1 METVMLTAAEMPSP
15 DAARAG
21 HWSGLQI
28 LVVALCFLL
37 NMLDG
42 ADLLIMS
49 FVAPKL
55 AEQWLVS
62 PEKLGVIFS
71 ASLAGMAIGCLLVA
85 PMADRFGRRRMILIA
100 LALVAVAMIAS
111 GFVTSVPQLMLA
123 RLFVGIGVGTI
134 GVSMTAMAA
143 EFAPP
148 HHANFAVGFVQAG
161 WPLAAVITAFIAASV
176 IPHSGWQIMLIGIGL
191 LSVALFLLIWLILPE
206 SMAFLEKRQP
216 AGALERLNN
225 LRSRRGMVPL
235 TALPPPAAEG
245 ARFSVGT
252 LFLDGR
258 RHTSLRLWT
267 AVTLGYFVLYFVIS
281 WIPKLANQAGL
292 PMDQAIYAGATYNA
306 GAFIGTAAIGW
317 ITVRYPINRIIPLFY
332 AGGAVAML
340 VFGYVSLPLAATLV
354 VAGGI
359 GLLVGGGFNGFWG
372 LAANL
377 YPAEIRGTGIGWALG
392 VGRIGAVLGP
402 IVGGYLVGAK
412 LPVGTIFAIYTVP
425 LIIASALCLMI
436 RSPEKPA

>member
-1 METVMLTAAEMPSP
+1 MLTATAVPPVNGS
-15 DAARAG
+15 ATTGWA
-21 HWSGLQI
+21 GLQI

-55 AEQWLVS
+55 AEQWSVS
-62 PEKLGVIFS
+62 PESLGVIFS
-71 ASLAGMAIGCLLVA
+71 ASLAGMAIGCLFVA
-85 PMADRFGRRRMILIA
+85 PMADRYGRRRMILIS
-100 LALVAVAMIAS
+100 LALVAVAMVAS
-111 GFVTSVPQLMLA
+111 GYVTSVPQLMVA

-148 HHANFAVGFVQAG
+148 HQANFAVGFVQAG
-161 WPLAAVITAFIAASV
+161 WPLAAVVTAFVAASV
-176 IPHSGWQIMLIGIGL
+176 IPHSGWQVMFVGIGL
-191 LSVALFLLIWLILPE
+191 LSALLFALVWFVLPE
-206 SMAFLEKRQP
+206 SLAFLEKRQP
-216 AGALERLNN
+216 SGALAQLNVLRLR
-225 LRSRRGMVPL
+225 LGIEPL
-235 TALPPPAAEG
+235 SALPPPAAEG
-245 ARFSVGT
+245 AKFSVAT
-252 LFLDGR
+252 LFHDGR
-258 RHTSLRLWT
+258 TRTSILLWT

-281 WIPKLANQAGL
+281 WIPKLASQAGL

-317 ITVRYPINRIIPLFY
+317 ITVRYRINRVIALFY
-332 AGGAVAML
+332 AGGAIAML
-340 VFGYVSLPLAATLV
+340 VFGFVPLPLTATLI

-402 IVGGYLVGAK
+402 IVGGVLVGAK
-412 LPVGTIFAIYTVP
+412 LPVSSIFAIYTVP
-425 LIIASALCLMI
+425 LIVAAALCLMI
-436 RSPEKPA
+436 RRNETMT

>member
-1 METVMLTAAEMPSP
+1 MFATTDTSPGTAALP
-15 DAARAG
+15 DRWA
-21 HWSGLQI
+21 GLQI
-28 LVVALCFLL
+28 LVVALCFML

-55 AEQWLVS
+55 AEQWSVS
-62 PEKLGVIFS
+62 PENLGVIFS
-71 ASLAGMAIGCLLVA
+71 ASLAGMAIGCLFVA
-85 PMADRFGRRRMILIA
+85 PLADRFGRRRLILIA
-100 LALVAVAMIAS
+100 LALVAVAMVIS
-111 GFVTSVPQLMLA
+111 GYVTSVPQLMLA

-148 HHANFAVGFVQAG
+148 RYANFAVGFVQAG
-161 WPLAAVITAFIAASV
+161 WPLAAVATAFVAANV
-176 IPHSGWQIMLIGIGL
+176 IPRSGWQVMFVGIGL
-191 LSVALFLLIWLILPE
+191 LSVALFALVWLILPE
-206 SMAFLEKRQP
+206 SLAFLEKRQP
-216 AGALERLNN
+216 IGALGRLNT
-225 LRSRRGMVPL
+225 LRLRLGMQSL
-235 TALPPPAAEG
+235 SALPPPAAEG
-245 ARFSVGT
+245 ARFSVAT
-252 LFLDGR
+252 LFHEGR
-258 RHTSLRLWT
+258 ARTSILLWT

-306 GAFIGTAAIGW
+306 GAFLGTAAMGW
-317 ITVRYPINRIIPLFY
+317 ITVRYRINLVIALFY

-340 VFGYVSLPLAATLV
+340 IFGFASLPLTPTLFVAA
-354 VAGGI
+354 AI

-377 YPAEIRGTGIGWALG
+377 YPAQIRGTGIGWALG

-402 IVGGYLVGAK
+402 IVGGVLIGAK
-412 LPVGTIFAIYTVP
+412 LPISSIFAIYTIP
-425 LIIASALCLMI
+425 LTLAGGLCLMI
-436 RSPEKPA
+436 RSTEKTI